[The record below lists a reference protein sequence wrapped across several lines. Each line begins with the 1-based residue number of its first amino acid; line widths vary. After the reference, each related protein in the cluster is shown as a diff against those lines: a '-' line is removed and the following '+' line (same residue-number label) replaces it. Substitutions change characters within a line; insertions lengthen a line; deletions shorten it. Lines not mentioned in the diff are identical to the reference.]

1 VEEGESTSDRL
12 RELLKAKLIMDM
24 MGGGGGGQMQ
34 MQASMQGGGFPQ
46 QQFQQQQQ
54 FQNVPRGIPQQGM
67 RGTGM
72 APWGGG
78 AGAMVAAGGSL
89 RRQANTGNF
98 GNVGSFGNYGNSS
111 ADIVWRRQSQN
122 EELKAMLMQRLQ
134 GGAGGGGDMS
144 AVMAQLSGGGGG
156 MGGAD
161 GETAMQ
167 QMLMMKMMRG
177 LSDGGDD
184 IRSQLIKGLMK
195 SAVSGEKFDMTKVIT
210 PFEHHLTS
218 NLIRI

>member
-1 VEEGESTSDRL
+1 M
-12 RELLKAKLIMDM
+12 LKAKLIMDM
-24 MGGGGGGQMQ
+24 MRGGGGGQMQ

-54 FQNVPRGIPQQGM
+54 FQSNPRAQFPQQGM

-89 RRQANTGNF
+89 RRQANAGNF
-98 GNVGSFGNYGNSS
+98 GNVGNVGNYGNSS
-111 ADIVWRRQSQN
+111 ADIVWRRQSQS

-134 GGAGGGGDMS
+134 GGAGGGDMS
-144 AVMAQLSGGGGG
+144 AVMAQLSRGGEGVGW
-156 MGGAD
+156 AD
-161 GETAMQ
+161 SETAMQ

-210 PFEHHLTS
+210 SFERHFKNNLRPF
-218 NLIRI
+218 